1 MRKLV
6 CVIVCLSML
15 AGLCACTHTAEVP
28 ETSPEIS
35 DEDLYA
41 VDMEEKAWPVIDG
54 SAAFLPYYTAAA
66 ARLLEVSEEE
76 ASRSVRCST
85 TEFAYTDLIYGDAD
99 LAFCFL
105 PSETIARLAS
115 HEGVTL
121 ACYPVLNEAFVFCVS
136 PDNPVEDLT
145 LQQLHDIYA
154 GKITNW
160 SEVGGDDEAIL
171 PFQLTEG
178 NSGREA
184 MSRFVIPE
192 YELMEAPSILMPG
205 TMGEEGDVTAV
216 YDGSKGALGYGYLH
230 AMQILNEGLDYK
242 LISIDGIAPTEEN
255 IFSGAYPFISQV
267 CAVIRGGEEE
277 TAAGR
282 FAQWCAWPL
291 GQALAKEKGY
301 IPNMPV
307 EEKET
312 AGEETEQAP
321 PTEHA
326 EVSLSGKTAALQ
338 RNDLAVAYSVYQE
351 DDRIYAMGAEVRG
364 FAGSNEE
371 KAVNERIRSKL
382 DRLCDPAFLPD
393 VQGIETYKA
402 AGLVPESCRYKTV
415 YTRVTAS
422 SSDLLSIVFTCSM
435 DCEVPAGKD
444 GKTQTLFF
452 NVCETMN
459 IDPATGKDVL
469 ISAFAPLASLDG
481 QTGQYLRQNAD
492 TVYQDEDTFGPPEG
506 AAPAGVRVTAF
517 PGLNH
522 TQKYYLDAAAGTLYL
537 VLDVE
542 TPWAVTGTDFSCL
555 PIELSK

>member
-28 ETSPEIS
+28 ETVPEIS

-255 IFSGAYPFISQV
+255 ILSGAYPFISQV

-364 FAGSNEE
+364 FADSNVE

-402 AGLVPESCRYKTV
+402 AGLAPESCRYKTV

-542 TPWAVTGTDFSCL
+542 TPWAVTGTDFSCI

>member
-1 MRKLV
+1 
-6 CVIVCLSML
+6 
-15 AGLCACTHTAEVP
+15 
-28 ETSPEIS
+28 
-35 DEDLYA
+35 
-41 VDMEEKAWPVIDG
+41 
-54 SAAFLPYYTAAA
+54 
-66 ARLLEVSEEE
+66 
-76 ASRSVRCST
+76 
-85 TEFAYTDLIYGDAD
+85 
-99 LAFCFL
+99 
-105 PSETIARLAS
+105 
-115 HEGVTL
+115 
-121 ACYPVLNEAFVFCVS
+121 
-136 PDNPVEDLT
+136 
-145 LQQLHDIYA
+145 
-154 GKITNW
+154 
-160 SEVGGDDEAIL
+160 
-171 PFQLTEG
+171 
-178 NSGREA
+178 
-184 MSRFVIPE
+184 
-192 YELMEAPSILMPG
+192 
-205 TMGEEGDVTAV
+205 
-216 YDGSKGALGYGYLH
+216 

-255 IFSGAYPFISQV
+255 ILSGAYPFISQV

-326 EVSLSGKTAALQ
+326 EVSLSGKTTALQ

-351 DDRIYAMGAEVRG
+351 DDRIYAIGAEVRG
-364 FAGSNEE
+364 FASSNVE

-402 AGLVPESCRYKTV
+402 AGLAPESCRYKTV

-469 ISAFAPLASLDG
+469 ISAFAPLASLDR

-492 TVYQDEDTFGPPEG
+492 TVYQDEDSFGPLEG
-506 AAPAGVRVTAF
+506 AASAGVRVTAF